1 MAANTNPIF
10 CDSPRA
16 SWIATGTSANTALD
30 GTGTVATV
38 FTAGADGSKIEK
50 VIVQHMGSNVDS
62 VLRLFINN
70 GSANSSA
77 VNNALIYELDV
88 DANTLSQVD
97 VAARYEIALDLQL
110 PAGYKLNCTIG
121 TAVAAGYMVSAFGG
135 DY

>member
-50 VIVQHMGSNVDS
+50 VIVQHLGSNVDS

-70 GSANSSA
+70 GSTNATAS
-77 VNNALIYELDV
+77 NNALVYELDV

-121 TAVAAGYMVSAFGG
+121 TAVAAGFMVSAFGG

>member
-1 MAANTNPIF
+1 MAANTSPIF

-16 SWIATGTSANTALD
+16 SWISTGTSANTALD

-50 VIVQHMGSNVDS
+50 VIVQHLGTNVDS

-70 GSANSSA
+70 GSTNATAS
-77 VNNALIYELDV
+77 NNALIYEIDV

-97 VAARYEIALDLQL
+97 VAARVEIALDLPL

-121 TAVAAGYMVSAFGG
+121 TAVAAGYIVTAIGG